1 MHGSGPK
8 ARDTKF
14 VANGAAKCFL
24 DFSMTWDSRTSAVDR
39 ISVDRVFAAFAIQA
53 TAMSLDVTDQ
63 VATFHS
69 VGTSTV
75 SVSQIALAVAVLAA
89 FAW

>member
-1 MHGSGPK
+1 MNLVLR
-8 ARDTKF
+8 ARDAKF

-24 DFSMTWDSRTSAVDR
+24 DFSMTWDSSTSAVDR
-39 ISVDRVFAAFAIQA
+39 ISVDRVFATFAIQA
-53 TAMSLDVTDQ
+53 TAMSLHVTDQ

-75 SVSQIALAVAVLAA
+75 TVSQIAPAAAVVAA